1 MTIVPNDKNYNEKNF
16 DSKIFDSYDSIKLDQ
31 DSKEKLL
38 QKIQATN
45 PQSDQTQVHNKP
57 KKRNTKLVF
66 RLAPVLAVI
75 LIVTTVSCT
84 NYFFSL
90 RDLGLGKEE
99 LQIIDL
105 PLPETETKTDSPPPQ
120 ITEVDIIALSGVW
133 NSPEYKACAEWEEFL
148 QNYDQ
153 DGAII
158 ASIGNEPTGFE
169 ESYDAYLCY
178 TQEMADKIEGI
189 CEKYHLQKL
198 SGIQIPDDYNTLCRI
213 AGTGDIYGGTSEH
226 VQLSDYGGYVYTDG
240 TFQTEGSA
248 AISVDSPCTTD
259 FQFRRSM
266 KGSFSPVALNVTDI
280 SQYRQWNYTTKTGDK
295 VLLANSSDK
304 ALIIAERENSFV
316 VVNVLGDIL
325 SGTFDISNEALEAMA
340 DAFDFSVIP

>member
-1 MTIVPNDKNYNEKNF
+1 MPNDNEKNL
-16 DSKIFDSYDSIKLDQ
+16 DSKIFDSYDLIKLDQ

-38 QKIQATN
+38 QKIQAAN
-45 PQSDQTQVHNKP
+45 PQSDPTQVHNKQ

-90 RDLGLGKEE
+90 HDLGLGKEE
-99 LQIIDL
+99 IQIIDL
-105 PLPETETKTDSPPPQ
+105 PLSETETETKTDNPPQ

-158 ASIGNEPTGFE
+158 ASIGNDPTGFE

-178 TQEMADKIEGI
+178 TQEMADKIEEI

-198 SGIQIPDDYNTLCRI
+198 SGIQIPDDYKTLCRL
-213 AGTGDIYGGTSEH
+213 AGIGDIYGGASEH
-226 VQLSDYGGYVYTDG
+226 VQLSAYGGYVYADG

-266 KGSFSPVALNVTDI
+266 KGSFSPVSLNVTDI

-316 VVNVLGDIL
+316 VVNVLGDIM

>member
-1 MTIVPNDKNYNEKNF
+1 MTMVPNEKNI
-16 DSKIFDSYDSIKLDQ
+16 DSKIYNSYDSIRLDNAG
-31 DSKEKLL
+31 KEKLL
-38 QKIQATN
+38 QKIQAAT
-45 PQSDQTQVHNKP
+45 PQSCQTQVCNRQ
-57 KKRNTKLVF
+57 KKRNPKLFF

-99 LQIIDL
+99 VQTIDL
-105 PLPETETKTDSPPPQ
+105 HLQEAETKTSNPPLQ
-120 ITEVDIIALSGVW
+120 TTEVDMIALSGVW

-178 TQEMADKIEGI
+178 TQEMADKIEEI
-189 CEKYHLQKL
+189 CEKYHLKKL
-198 SGIQIPDDYNTLCRI
+198 SGIQVPDDYETLCRL
-213 AGTGDIYGGTSEH
+213 AGTGDIFGGTSEH
-226 VQLSDYGGYVYTDG
+226 VHLSDYGGYLYADG
-240 TFQTEGSA
+240 TFHMEGSA
-248 AISVDSPCTTD
+248 AISGDSPCSTD

-266 KGSFSPVALNVTDI
+266 KGSFSPVTLNVTDI

-295 VLLANSSDK
+295 VLLANSSNK